1 MTLFII
7 TTGELKSK
15 KKRSAYVAEQKTQD
29 ILSPSKEQILHGT
42 QHTDGMKFPSSEV
55 FRSKQDKYQYGLTPV
70 YFILPEIKG
79 LMKYSYE
86 VFLLLHFYDSLH
98 SNIF

>member
-1 MTLFII
+1 MHIQNTVTLFII
-7 TTGELKSK
+7 TIGELKSKKK

-79 LMKYSYE
+79 LMK
-86 VFLLLHFYDSLH
+86 
-98 SNIF
+98 